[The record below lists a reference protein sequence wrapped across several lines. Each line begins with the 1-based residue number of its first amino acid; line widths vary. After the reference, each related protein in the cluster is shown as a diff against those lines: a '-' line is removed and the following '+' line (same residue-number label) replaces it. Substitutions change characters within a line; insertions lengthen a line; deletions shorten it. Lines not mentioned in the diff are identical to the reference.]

1 MGNEEMSKI
10 DPDDAV
16 DFLFRFGNKYAIA
29 KAQRVYLE
37 EFRKSQKAMLMK
49 EAMLNGSKSIAAAE
63 MEAYASPSYAEVLKG
78 IQVATEEEESL
89 RWQLTAAQARIEVYR
104 TKSAND
110 RSLDKAAM

>member
-1 MGNEEMSKI
+1 MSDEISKI
-10 DPDDAV
+10 EPDAAV
-16 DFLFRFGNKYAIA
+16 DFLFKNGHKYAVA

-49 EAMLNGSKSIAAAE
+49 DAMLKGCKSIAAAE
-63 MEAYASPSYAEVLKG
+63 MEAYAAPTYSEVLKG
-78 IQVATEEEESL
+78 IQAATEEEESL

-110 RSLDKAAM
+110 RFTDKVTM